1 MEEWRSI
8 ILVIHLVST
17 LFMAAPLYMLIIVN
31 ERAKFGLPPGYNTDR
46 YMENIIKRQP
56 VRCYA
61 YLVVILITGL
71 LLIWITGLGWIS
83 LFSDWTLAIKVGA
96 FILLTSFLS
105 YIHFGLQPKIETILS
120 ALKPDG
126 LLPEEVKPKLVVL
139 RMRRK
144 KFSGVCLFL
153 VLTSLLAGAR
163 LTLGLSTL
171 VFFIFIIFSAL
182 FAWRAYKVPLPRGW
196 F

>member
-31 ERAKFGLPPGYNTDR
+31 ERARFGLPPGYNTDR
-46 YMENIIKRQP
+46 YMENIIKGQP
-56 VRCYA
+56 IRCYA
-61 YLVVILITGL
+61 YLAVILITGL
-71 LLIWITGLGWIS
+71 LLIWITGLKWTS
-83 LFSDWTLAIKVGA
+83 LFSDWTLAIKAGA
-96 FILLTSFLS
+96 FILLVSFLS
-105 YIHFGLQPKIETILS
+105 YIHFGVQPKIETILS
-120 ALKPDG
+120 TIKPDG
-126 LLPEEVKPKLVVL
+126 LLLEEMRPKLIAL

-144 KFSGVCLFL
+144 KFSGLCLFL

-163 LTLGLSTL
+163 LTLGLSPL
-171 VFFIFIIFSAL
+171 VFLLLVCLSAL
-182 FAWRAYKVPLPRGW
+182 FAWRAYKVPLPKGW

>member
-31 ERAKFGLPPGYNTDR
+31 ERARFGLPPGYNTDR

-56 VRCYA
+56 IRCYA
-61 YLVVILITGL
+61 YLAVILVTGL
-71 LLIWITGLGWIS
+71 LLIWITGLGWTS
-83 LFSDWTLAIKVGA
+83 LFSDWTLATKVGA
-96 FILLTSFLS
+96 FILLSSFLS

>member
-8 ILVIHLVST
+8 ILVIHLIST

-31 ERAKFGLPPGYNTDR
+31 ERARFGVPPGYNTDR

-56 VRCYA
+56 IRCYA
-61 YLVVILITGL
+61 YLTVILITGL
-71 LLIWITGLGWIS
+71 LLIRINDLEWTS
-83 LFSDWTLAIKVGA
+83 LISDWTLLIKIVA

-105 YIHFGLQPKIETILS
+105 FIHFGVQPKIETIL
-120 ALKPDG
+120 LTVKPDG
-126 LLPEEVKPKLVVL
+126 LIPEEMRPKLIAF

-144 KFSGVCLFL
+144 KFSGGCLFL

-163 LTLGLSTL
+163 LTLGLSPITFL
-171 VFFIFIIFSAL
+171 IFICLSAL
-182 FAWRAYKVPLPRGW
+182 FAWRAYKVPLTRGW

>member
-8 ILVIHLVST
+8 VLVIHLIST

-61 YLVVILITGL
+61 YLAVILVTGL
-71 LLIWITGLGWIS
+71 LLIWITGLGWTS
-83 LFSDWTLAIKVGA
+83 LFSDWTLATKVGA

-126 LLPEEVKPKLVVL
+126 LLPEEVKPKLLVL
-139 RMRRK
+139 RTRRK

>member
-71 LLIWITGLGWIS
+71 LLIWVTGLGWIS

-126 LLPEEVKPKLVVL
+126 LLPEEVKPKLVFL

>member
-8 ILVIHLVST
+8 FLVIHLIST

-31 ERAKFGLPPGYNTDR
+31 ERARFGLPPGYSTDR

-56 VRCYA
+56 IRCYY
-61 YLVVILITGL
+61 YLAAILITGL
-71 LLIWITGLGWIS
+71 LLISITGRGWTS
-83 LFSDWTLAIKVGA
+83 LFSDWMLAIKVGT
-96 FILLTSFLS
+96 FILLVSFLS
-105 YIHFGLQPKIETILS
+105 YIHFGLQPQIETILS
-120 ALKPDG
+120 TIRPEG
-126 LLPEEVKPKLVVL
+126 LLPEEMRPKLAAL

-153 VLTSLLAGAR
+153 VLTSLLAGAS
-163 LTLGLSTL
+163 LTLGLST
-171 VFFIFIIFSAL
+171 VIFFIFVILSAL
-182 FAWRAYKVPLPRGW
+182 FAWRAYKAPIPRGW

>member
-1 MEEWRSI
+1 
-8 ILVIHLVST
+8 VIHLVST

-153 VLTSLLAGAR
+153 VLTSLLAGAK
-163 LTLGLSTL
+163 LTLGLSPII
-171 VFFIFIIFSAL
+171 FFIFVVLSAL

>member
-8 ILVIHLVST
+8 ILVIHLIST

-31 ERAKFGLPPGYNTDR
+31 ERARFGLPPGYNTDR

-56 VRCYA
+56 IRCYA
-61 YLVVILITGL
+61 YLAVILITGL
-71 LLIWITGLGWIS
+71 LLVWITGLRWTS
-83 LFSDWTLAIKVGA
+83 LFTDWTLAIKVVA
-96 FILLTSFLS
+96 FILLVSFLS
-105 YIHFGLQPKIETILS
+105 YIHFGVQPKIETILS
-120 ALKPDG
+120 TIKPDS
-126 LLPEEVKPKLVVL
+126 LLPEEMRPKLIVL

-163 LTLGLSTL
+163 LTLGLSPL
-171 VFFIFIIFSAL
+171 IFFIFVALSAL
-182 FAWRAYKVPLPRGW
+182 FAWRAYQVPLPRGW

>member
-8 ILVIHLVST
+8 ILVIHLIST

-31 ERAKFGLPPGYNTDR
+31 ERARFGLPPGYNTDR

-56 VRCYA
+56 IRCYA
-61 YLVVILITGL
+61 YLAVILITGL
-71 LLIWITGLGWIS
+71 LLVWITGLRWTS
-83 LFSDWTLAIKVGA
+83 LFTDWTLAIKVVA
-96 FILLTSFLS
+96 FILLVSFLS
-105 YIHFGLQPKIETILS
+105 YIHFGVQPKIETILS
-120 ALKPDG
+120 TIKPDS
-126 LLPEEVKPKLVVL
+126 LLPEEMRPKLIVL

-153 VLTSLLAGAR
+153 VLTSLLAGAK
-163 LTLGLSTL
+163 LTLGLSPII
-171 VFFIFIIFSAL
+171 FFIFVVLSAL

>member
-31 ERAKFGLPPGYNTDR
+31 ERARFGLPPGYNTDR

-56 VRCYA
+56 IRCYA
-61 YLVVILITGL
+61 YLAVILVTGL
-71 LLIWITGLGWIS
+71 LLIWITGLGWTS
-83 LFSDWTLAIKVGA
+83 LFSDWTLATKVGA

>member
-8 ILVIHLVST
+8 VLVIHLVST

-31 ERAKFGLPPGYNTDR
+31 ERARFGLPPGYNTDR

-56 VRCYA
+56 IRCYA
-61 YLVVILITGL
+61 YLAVILVTGL
-71 LLIWITGLGWIS
+71 LLIWITGLGWTS
-83 LFSDWTLAIKVGA
+83 LFSDWTLATKVGA
-96 FILLTSFLS
+96 FILLSSFLS

>member
-8 ILVIHLVST
+8 ILVIHLIST

-31 ERAKFGLPPGYNTDR
+31 ERARFGLPPGYNTDR

-56 VRCYA
+56 IRCYA
-61 YLVVILITGL
+61 YLAVIFITGL
-71 LLIWITGLGWIS
+71 LLIRINGLEWAS
-83 LFSDWTLAIKVGA
+83 LISDWTLLIKIVA

-105 YIHFGLQPKIETILS
+105 FIHFGVQPKIETILS
-120 ALKPDG
+120 TVKPDG
-126 LLPEEVKPKLVVL
+126 LIPEEMRPKLIAF

-144 KFSGVCLFL
+144 KFSGLCLFL

-163 LTLGLSTL
+163 LTFGLTPL
-171 VFFIFIIFSAL
+171 IFFIFLILSAL

>member
-1 MEEWRSI
+1 MDEWKSI
-8 ILVIHLVST
+8 MLAIHLIATV
-17 LFMAAPLYMLIIVN
+17 FMAAPLYMLIIVN
-31 ERAKFGLPPGYNTDR
+31 ERARFSLPLGYNTDR

-61 YLVVILITGL
+61 YLAVILITGFIL
-71 LLIWITGLGWIS
+71 TWITGRGWAS
-83 LFSDWTLAIKVGA
+83 LFLDWTLGIKAGT

-120 ALKPDG
+120 TAKPDTI
-126 LLPEEVKPKLVVL
+126 LPEEIRPKLIAL

-153 VLTSLLAGAR
+153 VLASLLAGTR
-163 LTLGLSTL
+163 LTLGLTP
-171 VFFIFIIFSAL
+171 VIFSLLLILSAL
-182 FAWRAYKVPLPRGW
+182 FAWRAYKVPIPRGW

>member
-31 ERAKFGLPPGYNTDR
+31 ERARFGLPPGYNTDR
-46 YMENIIKRQP
+46 YMENIIKGQP
-56 VRCYA
+56 IRCYA
-61 YLVVILITGL
+61 YLAVILITGL
-71 LLIWITGLGWIS
+71 LLVWITGLKWTS
-83 LFSDWTLAIKVGA
+83 LFSDWTLAIKAGA
-96 FILLTSFLS
+96 FILLVSFLS

-120 ALKPDG
+120 TIKPDG
-126 LLPEEVKPKLVVL
+126 LLLEEMRPKLIAL

-144 KFSGVCLFL
+144 KFSGLCLFL

-163 LTLGLSTL
+163 LTLGLSPL
-171 VFFIFIIFSAL
+171 VFLLLVCLSAL
-182 FAWRAYKVPLPRGW
+182 FAWRAYKVPLPKGW

>member
-153 VLTSLLAGAR
+153 VLTSLLAGAK
-163 LTLGLSTL
+163 LTLGLSPII
-171 VFFIFIIFSAL
+171 FFIFVVLSAL